1 MCVTHFKLLIMA
13 ACSPEQGNLN
23 LWCDGWSA
31 FALFVKW
38 LIFVFI
44 GCRRGCLGILKPSLF
59 YVCMTASSCSFS
71 VLQRPIKRNVLWAH
85 GSICCLSTAPST
97 APFRRPLFFLRLSA
111 VRRTEVCY
119 NFLWAAHKQKS
130 CFLIPVCVI
139 WRAQKLTMSGG
150 RRGKGGWVADWI
162 RWLKGGGV
170 VAAGKLRN
178 DCAATTIDACGCSYP
193 CELITFEQRQGPLCI
208 WIWMWMWMCR
218 WL

>member
-97 APFRRPLFFLRLSA
+97 APFRRPLFFFALI
-111 VRRTEVCY
+111 CG
-119 NFLWAAHKQKS
+119 AAHRSMLQ
-130 CFLIPVCVI
+130 FFMG
-139 WRAQKLTMSGG
+139 RAQAKIMFSYSRVRNLKGAKVNNVRWSAGKGWVGGWLDSMVKGGRSGG
-150 RRGKGGWVADWI
+150 SG
-162 RWLKGGGV
+162 
-170 VAAGKLRN
+170 
-178 DCAATTIDACGCSYP
+178 
-193 CELITFEQRQGPLCI
+193 
-208 WIWMWMWMCR
+208 
-218 WL
+218 